1 MVRDFIKFSEKG
13 RALVELPEKGRQ
25 LVSRLPKPVQL
36 GLKSA
41 SRRSLRFTFEIFA
54 GLLVIGAMAVA
65 LAYGRLNQGPV
76 SLPFLVPILEEAINR
91 ELADAE
97 VKIDDAVVRR
107 GEEASD
113 VQFRLRNIRLIDS
126 RGSVVAQAPYAAIGL
141 SGRGLLGGRIAPGS
155 VDFIGPRLL
164 LFYSPSGGL
173 SLSFSSNQTSPPS
186 TDGGIQRRP
195 RNDGTAGEV
204 VTRGVVPPLPEGG
217 VGLDTDGL
225 GRINLTQSIADA
237 FEKARMGTTASSY
250 LTRFGVRDAVV
261 VFNQNGEQSFWQ
273 VPDFAIDL
281 QHGKK
286 RSILMGE
293 ANISSSEGPWS
304 LNFSTEQ
311 SQKRQQLTFTAMI
324 KDLVPKGIAANL
336 PGLGGMGALEMP
348 VSVETSVD
356 MSTGGA
362 LLGAEARIKL
372 SAGHIRPPWD
382 VKYPMLIDEGEL
394 HVRYLA
400 REDKIELLPSTI
412 LWGESRAVISGV
424 FEPVAQA
431 PQGEDGAGVAQP
443 KSWRFRLQ
451 ADDAVLGVEEFGLAP
466 VPVDEWFAEG
476 VVTPDSG
483 HLEVSRFHI
492 RMGTASMTL
501 QGTVV
506 DAPGSPEVK
515 MTGQLSAMSID
526 QMKKLWPKFVA
537 AGARQWSGKNLTAGQ
552 ILGGKA
558 RIDIAAGELAK
569 LEQGGDIAPESVQFD
584 LQTTGVEIHYIE
596 KLPPIQTAAGVM
608 RLRGRSFEFSAPKAW
623 VDLPSG
629 KRIDLKDGRFVVDD
643 LRPLPEIGELTF
655 TAAGGAAAVLE
666 LLDHDP
672 LGYAKKVGFSP
683 EMIGGDAEGKFRIS
697 LPTMKGLEF
706 NDVTLRGD
714 VNLDAVTLQSNFEGV
729 AIEGGTVVFNATEKA
744 IQARGDVVLNGV
756 PAQINWQRIFA
767 APDDKQPD
775 LRVSTVLNEAE
786 RTKLGFDI
794 NHMVRGPVPV
804 SVNVRDAGGKKK
816 KIRVEADLSKADLVM
831 TNFGWRKPSGQS
843 ANLQFDVADGQDG
856 NTELQNFR
864 VAGDNIGI
872 EGWIGL
878 NEKGKPKAFFFPDFS
893 FNVIT
898 HLELAGNLR
907 SDNVWDVQAQ
917 GSGYD
922 GRQFF
927 ESLFSAGQLAEDQVP
942 PAKDEPGL
950 DLTAQIAT
958 VMGFSNTTVKNAE
971 VSLIKRGGKLQ
982 RLDAKGKLNGKSPIA
997 VRLNPEE
1004 GQPRVLLAEA
1014 QDAGAAFRLVGFYP
1028 KIEGGD
1034 ASLQVNLDGSGRANT
1049 TGTLWARDFVI
1060 LGDRVVNQLVVD
1072 QQGGAA
1078 SSSRS
1083 RQRRM
1088 QPQRRRIAFNQL
1100 RAPFSVGQGQ
1110 FVLHN
1115 SYVNGPMLG
1124 ATMRGRV
1131 DFKTKRVDLGGTY
1144 VPLYG
1149 LNSALGSIPIIG
1161 NLLVGRRGEGVLGIT
1176 FAIKGSLSEPKVMM
1190 NPVSMVAPGIFRQ
1203 IFEFTGRSQVL
1214 PPPPN
1219 IANAPSNITDT
1230 PPPQGIG
1237 TAPPAT
1243 QLPVPPARSTRANI
1257 PSWIGE
1263 APSFPGDN

>member
-1 MVRDFIKFSEKG
+1 MTRDFIKFPDKG
-13 RALVELPEKGRQ
+13 RALAELPEKGRQ
-25 LVSRLPKPVQL
+25 LVRRLPKPVQL
-36 GLKSA
+36 GLQTA

-54 GLLVIGAMAVA
+54 GLLVVGALAVT

-97 VKIDDAVVRR
+97 VKIDDAVVRK
-107 GEEASD
+107 GDDGPD

-141 SGRGLLGGRIAPGS
+141 SARGLLEGRIAPGS

-173 SLSFSSNQTSPPS
+173 SLSFSNDQTAPVAPADQMQPRARS
-186 TDGGIQRRP
+186 DGA
-195 RNDGTAGEV
+195 AGEV
-204 VTRGVVPPLPEGG
+204 VASGDAPESPGGQVPLANP
-217 VGLDTDGL
+217 GL
-225 GRINLTQSIADA
+225 GQINLTQSIADA
-237 FEKARMGTTASSY
+237 FEKARKGTTASSY
-250 LTRFGVRDAVV
+250 LTSFGVRDAVV
-261 VFNQNGEQSFWQ
+261 VFNQSGKQSFWQ

-281 QHGKK
+281 EHGKK
-286 RSILMGE
+286 RSVLLGE
-293 ANISSSEGPWS
+293 ANISSSEGPWK

-311 SQKRQQLTFTAMI
+311 SEKRQQLTFTAMI

-336 PGLGGMGALEMP
+336 PGYSGIGALEMP
-348 VSVETSVD
+348 VTAETSID

-362 LLGAEARIKL
+362 VLGAEARINL

-382 VKYPMLIDEGEL
+382 AKYPMLIDEGEL

-400 REDKIELLPSTI
+400 LEDKVEILPSTI

-424 FEPVAQA
+424 FEPLAQA
-431 PQGEDGAGVAQP
+431 PQGEAAAGGLAP
-443 KSWRFRLQ
+443 KSWRFRLK

-466 VPVDEWFAEG
+466 VPVDEWVAEG
-476 VVTPDSG
+476 IVTPETG

-515 MTGQLSAMSID
+515 LTGQLSAMSVD
-526 QMKKLWPKFVA
+526 QMMKLWPKFVA

-552 ILGGKA
+552 ILGGVAK
-558 RIDIAAGELAK
+558 IDIPAGALAK
-569 LEQGGDIAPESVQFD
+569 LQAGGDIAPESVQFD
-584 LQTTGVEIHYIE
+584 LQTTGVEIHYIDQM
-596 KLPPIQTAAGVM
+596 PPIQTAEGVM
-608 RLRGRSFEFSAPKAW
+608 RLYGRSFEFSAPKAW
-623 VDLPSG
+623 VNLPSG

-655 TAAGGAAAVLE
+655 KAAGAATAVLE

-672 LGYAKKVGFSP
+672 LGYAKKVGFKP
-683 EMIGGDAEGKFRIS
+683 EMIGGDAEGNFRIA
-697 LPTMKGLEF
+697 LPTMKGLTF
-706 NDVTLRGD
+706 DDVSMRGD
-714 VNLDAVTLQSNFEGV
+714 VKLDRVTLQSNFEGV
-729 AIEGGTVVFNATEKA
+729 AVEGGTVVFNASEKA
-744 IQARGDVVLNGV
+744 LQARGDVVLNGI

-775 LRVSTVLNEAE
+775 LRVTAVLNEAE
-786 RTKLGFDI
+786 RDKLGFDL
-794 NHMVRGPVPV
+794 NHMIRGPVPV
-804 SVNVRDAGGKKK
+804 SVSVGNVASSKK
-816 KIRVEADLSKADLVM
+816 KIRVEADLNKADLVM
-831 TNFGWRKPSGQS
+831 SNFGWRKPPGQS

-856 NTELQNFR
+856 NTELQNFK
-864 VAGDNIGI
+864 VVGDNIGI

-878 NEKGKPKAFFFPDFS
+878 NEKGDPKAFFFPDFS

-927 ESLFSAGQLAEDQVP
+927 ESLFSAGQLAEDQKP
-942 PAKDEPGL
+942 PSKDEPGL
-950 DLTAQIAT
+950 DLSAQITT
-958 VMGFSNTTVKNAE
+958 VMGFSNTTVKDAE
-971 VSLIKRGGKLQ
+971 ISVIKRGGKLQ
-982 RLDAKGKLNGKSPIA
+982 RLDATGKLNGKSPIA

-1014 QDAGAAFRLVGFYP
+1014 QDAGSAFRLVGFYP
-1028 KIEGGD
+1028 KVEGGE
-1034 ASLQVNLDGSGRANT
+1034 ASLQVNLDGRGRANT

-1072 QQGGAA
+1072 SPTNATSQ
-1078 SSSRS
+1078 SRN
-1083 RQRRM
+1083 RRRRTS
-1088 QPQRRRIAFNQL
+1088 PQRRRIAFNQL
-1100 RAPFSVGQGQ
+1100 RAPFSVGEGQ

-1131 DFKTKRVDLGGTY
+1131 DFKTKQINLGGTY

-1176 FAIKGSLSEPKVMM
+1176 FAVKGSMSEPQVMM

-1203 IFEFTGRSQVL
+1203 IFEFTGRSQAL
-1214 PPPPN
+1214 PPPKPN
-1219 IANAPSNITDT
+1219 IGNAP
-1230 PPPQGIG
+1230 PPRGIG

-1243 QLPVPPARSTRANI
+1243 QLPVPPSTTTQAKI
-1257 PSWIGE
+1257 PPWLGE
-1263 APSFPGDN
+1263 RPSFPGDN